1 MNLRSLGILA
11 VLAPSLM
18 ASALIAPMCRAEEAN
33 KMDLPKVLPTGK
45 ITGLRGRGG
54 YTVDIA
60 WKDGKVADYRIVGH
74 RSFLASGDE
83 ISRKA

>member
-1 MNLRSLGILA
+1 
-11 VLAPSLM
+11 
-18 ASALIAPMCRAEEAN
+18 
-33 KMDLPKVLPTGK
+33 MDLPKAWPTGK

-54 YTVDIA
+54 NTVDIA